1 MNIIYEDHKKPITI
15 EKFKLKEA
23 AMTLKIQDFATVG
36 SMYF

>member
-1 MNIIYEDHKKPITI
+1 MNIMYEDHKKPKTI

-23 AMTLKIQDFATVG
+23 AMTLRIQDFTTVG